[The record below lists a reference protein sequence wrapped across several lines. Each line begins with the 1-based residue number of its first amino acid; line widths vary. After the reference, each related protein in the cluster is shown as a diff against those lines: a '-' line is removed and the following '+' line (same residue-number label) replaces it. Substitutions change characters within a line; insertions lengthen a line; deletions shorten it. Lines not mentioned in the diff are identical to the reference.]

1 MTSSAP
7 RDAGRTAPHQYPA
20 SRCVDV
26 ASRFAECAAV
36 IARSGPLT
44 ADELAAYESQK
55 ARVRAEDERKREPS
69 PQLELGQGE

>member
-1 MTSSAP
+1 MISPAAQST
-7 RDAGRTAPHQYPA
+7 GHTAPHQYRA
-20 SRCVDV
+20 TGRAD
-26 ASRFAECAAV
+26 AAFRFAECAAV

>member
-1 MTSSAP
+1 MISPAAQSTGHTAP
-7 RDAGRTAPHQYPA
+7 REYRATGR
-20 SRCVDV
+20 VDV

-55 ARVRAEDERKREPS
+55 ARVRAEDERRREPS